1 MTLALC
7 VELNVAMVVAH
18 LLSASVQE
26 VLIVP
31 LLPMAL
37 VALDEMER
45 NASPLYRYG
54 PAGVEGEACLGRVS
68 AAAVFSPAQ
77 LSGGGTGQPEGFQDE
92 HVHPSPQR
100 SLHVGAG
107 GHVVCGDTA
116 AEDG

>member
-1 MTLALC
+1 MPVFRTS
-7 VELNVAMVVAH
+7 AH
-18 LLSASVQE
+18 PHLASVQE

-54 PAGVEGEACLGRVS
+54 PGRGCWGWRPACLGRVS

-77 LSGGGTGQPEGFQDE
+77 LSGGGAGQPEGF
-92 HVHPSPQR
+92 
-100 SLHVGAG
+100 
-107 GHVVCGDTA
+107 
-116 AEDG
+116 